1 MELELIKTMIYRFA
15 SAIILLFIYIT
26 ALALLF
32 SRYIKRN
39 EENKEDDF

>member
-1 MELELIKTMIYRFA
+1 MELELIKIMCYSFG

-32 SRYIKRN
+32 SRYIRRN
-39 EENKEDDF
+39 ETKKIP